1 VLFRSIEN
9 WKWLS
14 YLPEGLIEIRDYAFD
29 GCRSLKRINI
39 PSTVEEI
46 GEQAFDYCVK
56 LDGITLPEGLQR
68 LGEEAFS
75 SCESLQRINIPSNI
89 ERIERGVFLFCSSLS
104 EVVLLEGLEVIGKD
118 AFSGCKSL
126 ESVTLPSSL
135 KVVGIEAFEGCP
147 RLNEI
152 YTPDTI
158 ESIEDRAFKNCN
170 LTNFLMPSSIGND
183 VDISIVGRNTSLVSL
198 ELSETVEQLLDYHD
212 STEEQTVLNVR
223 NIAVPPACEIHID
236 LLKTGA
242 DLGLAFPDRNIDRMI
257 EALQQR
263 FDDLPIHKICYYQ
276 SYNSNFTSD
285 QLNNSTEIK
294 ISQRRSKINPT
305 GKQQDCLGM
314 TPLHILACSTKPTIE
329 MFRLLIDKYPE
340 TLIMEDKWGEIPLM
354 YAIWCNAPTEI
365 LDLLVASYKSLY
377 PEYEFDWSGM
387 LLTLAKRNVPLA
399 NIQKLITTQQKSFPD
414 QEYDMQQ
421 VTTELARFDAIK
433 AILYKPYTPIETFI
447 YLLRASITD
456 RLDILGIRRW
466 RIDLENCIKSLP
478 EEGKNKMRETR
489 AVYDRLATYES
500 IKEGTSILELA
511 LWKAKIDDNSRNKR
525 ARVGEGVSYKEQCR
539 VNCGADIVIRNVL
552 PYLLPE

>member
-1 VLFRSIEN
+1 MYNGVGAVQVPDDVTHVRVGSSVTVIPDSAFQEHRKLEVVE
-9 WKWLS
+9 
-14 YLPEGLIEIRDYAFD
+14 LPEGLVQIRDYAFD

-236 LLKTGA
+236 LLKTGT
-242 DLGLAFPDRNIDRMI
+242 DLGVAFPDRNIDRMI

-305 GKQQDCLGM
+305 GKRQDCLGM

-340 TLIMEDKWGEIPLM
+340 TLIMEDKWGEIPIM
-354 YAIWCNAPTEI
+354 YVIWCNAPTEV
-365 LDLLVASYKSLY
+365 LELLVASYKSLY

-433 AILYKPYTPIETFI
+433 AYLCKPYTPIETFI
-447 YLLRASITD
+447 YLLR
-456 RLDILGIRRW
+456 
-466 RIDLENCIKSLP
+466 EP
-478 EEGKNKMRETR
+478 
-489 AVYDRLATYES
+489 
-500 IKEGTSILELA
+500 
-511 LWKAKIDDNSRNKR
+511 
-525 ARVGEGVSYKEQCR
+525 
-539 VNCGADIVIRNVL
+539 VL
-552 PYLLPE
+552 PTD